1 MVMSARDHRAAIEA
15 VFRDS
20 YALVLANV
28 ATRYRDIDLAEE
40 AVQDALVE
48 ALRTW
53 PEKGVPDNPPGWIST
68 VAQRRAIDRI
78 RRRATL
84 VRKSEILAGFE
95 KAEREREDV
104 STSTVEDDRL
114 QMIFTCCHPSLSVDK
129 QVALTLRTVGGLTTP
144 EIAHAFLV
152 TETTMAQR
160 LVRAKAKVRDAGIP
174 FRIPSGHELTGR
186 LAAVLAVIYL
196 VFNEGYFATTGD
208 LLLRADLAES
218 AIDLGGLMAELM
230 PDESEVLALQALMLL
245 QHSRRQARLD
255 SRGELVLLR
264 DQDRSLWD
272 GAAIADGLAMLER
285 ARRIGRDG
293 LYLLQA
299 EIAAQ
304 HASADSM
311 ETTDLPRIVELYDR
325 LIEVHPSPVVRLNRA
340 VAVFES
346 SGAEAGLAALGELT
360 GELSEYHAYHLAE
373 SEMRRKLGDEPRSRA
388 ALARALQLAPNE
400 TQRRF
405 LETRGQQPFS

>member
-1 MVMSARDHRAAIEA
+1 MSTNESRAAIEG

-20 YALVLANV
+20 YTLVLANV
-28 ATRYRDIDLAEE
+28 ATRCRDIDLAEE

-53 PEKGVPDNPPGWIST
+53 PEQGVPDNPPGWIST
-68 VAQRRAIDRI
+68 VAHRRAIDRI

-84 VRKSEILAGFE
+84 FRKSEILAGFE
-95 KAEREREDV
+95 RVERESREDM
-104 STSTVEDDRL
+104 STSWVEDDRL
-114 QMIFTCCHPSLSVDK
+114 QMIFACCHPSLSVDK

-174 FRIPSGHELTGR
+174 FRVPSGHELIGR

-208 LLLRADLAES
+208 HLLRADLAES
-218 AIDLGGLMAELM
+218 AIALGGLMAQLM

-245 QHSRRQARLD
+245 QHSRRRARLD
-255 SRGELVLLR
+255 SESGLVLLR

-272 GAAIADGLAMLER
+272 GVAIADGLAMLER
-285 ARRIGRDG
+285 AGRIGRDG

-304 HASADSM
+304 HASAESM
-311 ETTDLPRIVELYDR
+311 EATDLPRIVELYDR
-325 LIEVHPSPVVRLNRA
+325 LIEVHPAPVVRLNRA

-346 SGAEAGLAALGELT
+346 SGAEAGLAALRELS
-360 GELSEYHAYHLAE
+360 GELSGYHAYHLAE
-373 SEMRRKLGDEPRSRA
+373 SEMRRKLGDEPGSRA
-388 ALARALQLAPNE
+388 ALARAIQLAPNE

-405 LETRGQQPFS
+405 LESRGQQPFS